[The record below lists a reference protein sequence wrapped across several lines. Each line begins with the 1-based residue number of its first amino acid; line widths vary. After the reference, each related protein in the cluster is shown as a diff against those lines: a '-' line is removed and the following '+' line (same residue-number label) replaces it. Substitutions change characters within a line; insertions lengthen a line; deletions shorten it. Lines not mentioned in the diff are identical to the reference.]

1 MNAAENARKQN
12 GSYTARWSKL
22 FQMYI
27 AEQTVPDGP
36 MGWAPYSV
44 YYQISEE
51 TFAHFEEP
59 DFDPKKHL
67 TKPLF
72 CTKEDYSTSP
82 ESKAYFQKWHDGF
95 QAYMRSFGA
104 EKGDE

>member
-1 MNAAENARKQN
+1 MNAAGNARKQN

-22 FQMYI
+22 FQMYL

-44 YYQISEE
+44 YYQIREE
-51 TFAHFEEP
+51 TFSHFEEP
-59 DFDPKKHL
+59 GFDSKKHL

-72 CTKEDYSTSP
+72 CTKEDYNRTP

-95 QAYMRSFGA
+95 QVYMDSFRADQYA
-104 EKGDE
+104 E